1 MDKSLKQKIQLTANI
16 VNVNAGVPQILILG
30 FVLFL
35 IYINDLRENF

>member
-16 VNVNAGVPQILILG
+16 VNVNAGVAQILILG
-30 FVLFL
+30 SVLFL

>member
-1 MDKSLKQKIQLTANI
+1 MDKSLKQKIQLTSNI

-30 FVLFL
+30 SVLFL